1 MYNNAM
7 GEELSN
13 KIKNMEKKQ
22 VMYDN
27 REWEGDGLTGGFL
40 GSLVSAILP
49 SVVGSVGKI
58 FGLGKMSGGAECNC
72 MEGGAILNKMR
83 DEMLLNGYGKGVK
96 DYKNVDESQYGCGY
110 SGGSG
115 TVEGSFRDT
124 GYEKVEGIKPDIEGS
139 GFLSDLGIPIVSNLA
154 GMFGLGQTGGK
165 RRGRKSKMRGG
176 MIRREPVFPSNK
188 SFDEM
193 PLIQTARSQPQGEQN
208 QPEQKVVERSVMQSS
223 AMSGGALTKS
233 QHAFLMK
240 LKQKKL
246 AGKKFTKAEMT
257 RLHKMKPKLEGSG
270 FWSDFADG
278 FMSVVKPV
286 ASVAKS
292 ITGLIP
298 HPYAQAASGVLGALG
313 AGRSGAGRSGAGRSG
328 AAKKLNPY
336 MELVMKVKKDKNISL
351 KQAMQYV
358 KQNGLYKK

>member
-58 FGLGKMSGGAECNC
+58 FGLGMSGGAECNC
-72 MEGGAILNKMR
+72 NGMEGGAILNKMR

-96 DYKNVDESQYGCGY
+96 EYKKVDESQYGCGY

-124 GYEKVEGIKPDIEGS
+124 GYEKVEGIKPDIEGA
-139 GFLSDLGIPIVSNLA
+139 GFLSDLGIPVVSNLF
-154 GMFGLGQTGGK
+154 GMIGLGEKTGK
-165 RRGRKSKMRGG
+165 RRGRKSKMGMGITGG
-176 MIRREPVFPSNK
+176 MIRRQPIFPSTK

-208 QPEQKVVERSVMQSS
+208 QPKQKVVERSVMQSS
-223 AMSGGALTKS
+223 SMSGGALTKS

-246 AGKKFTKAEMT
+246 SGKKFTKAEMT

-286 ASVAKS
+286 ASVVKN
-292 ITGLIP
+292 ITGVIP
-298 HPYAQAASGVLGALG
+298 HPYAQSASAVLGALG
-313 AGRSGAGRSGAGRSG
+313 AGKSGAG
-328 AAKKLNPY
+328 KKLNPY

-351 KQAMQYV
+351 KEAMQYV
-358 KQNGLYKK
+358 KKNGLYKK